1 MPIKITKF
9 DPKLAIN
16 MPPKNVPMVVPEFTA
31 DRKIPFDKSG
41 ASGATEIM
49 TYCVIFAEIPASIPQ
64 STEIIIIGI
73 KNEPIPNMAT

>member
-16 MPPKNVPMVVPEFTA
+16 MPPKNVPMVAPEFTA

-64 STEIIIIGI
+64 ST
-73 KNEPIPNMAT
+73 

>member
-49 TYCVIFAEIPASIPQ
+49 TYCVIFAEMPAKVPHAIVM
-64 STEIIIIGI
+64 IIIGI
-73 KNEPIPNMAT
+73 ENAPKPNIAI